1 MDGSAR
7 AALSATDDKRVRF
20 YRAAL
25 ACVQESGLEATS
37 VEDVARAAGSSR
49 ATLYR
54 TFPGGREQLVSETV
68 GWEVATFFATL
79 AEAVATE
86 PELEDKVAT
95 GLTVGRRSIA
105 DHVLLQRLLRTEPE
119 AVLGELSATT
129 ALVRVGI
136 TDYMRADLTRA
147 RDIGVIRADCDLAEA
162 SDHLARL
169 FLSYM
174 ASPGRWDLDDPSEVR
189 VLVRTQFLAGL
200 LAEP

>member
-1 MDGSAR
+1 M
-7 AALSATDDKRVRF
+7 RF

-25 ACVQESGLEATS
+25 ACVEAAGLEATS

-68 GWEVATFFATL
+68 GWEVATFFADL
-79 AEAVATE
+79 AQAVAAE
-86 PELEDKVAT
+86 HELEDKVAT

-105 DHVLLQRLLRTEPE
+105 EHVVLQRLLRTEPE
-119 AVLGELSATT
+119 AVLGELSATN
-129 ALVRVGI
+129 ALVRAGI
-136 TDYMRADLTRA
+136 TDYMRAELTRA
-147 RDIGVIRADCDLAEA
+147 RDRGAIRADCDLVEA

-174 ASPGRWDLDDPSEVR
+174 ASPGRWDLDDPGEVR
-189 VLVRTQFLAGL
+189 LLVRTQFLAGL
-200 LAEP
+200 LPEP